1 MTYRLV
7 HLTLMC
13 ISHIHILTH
22 THSNIHYMWNHI
34 QSNNTKVTQTNLENS
49 DTGMWLNIS
58 YCCHKLC
65 FIHLTLVNIIHL
77 QNKIYICLFM
87 ELLILN
93 SHRGQKIP
101 KLTVFS
107 RKQRQDTTITFPVM
121 RLHHPFFFF
130 FFFFLKSLQ
139 VKKPKKLATW
149 LFEMPCTM

>member
-1 MTYRLV
+1 
-7 HLTLMC
+7 
-13 ISHIHILTH
+13 
-22 THSNIHYMWNHI
+22 
-34 QSNNTKVTQTNLENS
+34 
-49 DTGMWLNIS
+49 
-58 YCCHKLC
+58 
-65 FIHLTLVNIIHL
+65 
-77 QNKIYICLFM
+77 M

-139 VKKPKKLATW
+139 VKKPKKLAT
-149 LFEMPCTM
+149 